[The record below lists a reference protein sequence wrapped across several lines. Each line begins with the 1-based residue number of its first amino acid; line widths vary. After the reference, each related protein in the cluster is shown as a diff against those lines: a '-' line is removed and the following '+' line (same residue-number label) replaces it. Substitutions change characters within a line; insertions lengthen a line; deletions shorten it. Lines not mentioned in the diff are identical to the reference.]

1 MAEKARY
8 GLQVQSGGRYSM
20 RLDFGLLLYT
30 GILMAADRFL
40 WE

>member
-8 GLQVQSGGRYSM
+8 GLQVASGGRYSI
-20 RLDFGLLLYT
+20 RLALGLLLYT
-30 GILMAADRFL
+30 GIRMAALRFL